1 MHKII
6 KSNCKFLT
14 TKKAYIP
21 NENEHESWRTNKS
34 TTGSYW
40 CIKSMTTIGPDGNL
54 VAPEGCQE
62 HRPCF
67 ITMEF

>member
-1 MHKII
+1 MQKII

-21 NENEHESWRTNKS
+21 NQKDPESWRTNQS

-40 CIKSMTTIGPDGNL
+40 CIKSMTATGPDGNL
-54 VAPEGCQE
+54 VAPEGCQD
-62 HRPCF
+62 HRECF
-67 ITMEF
+67 NTIEF